1 MQHLRFDREEKWIL
15 TRVFASGKLEN
26 AIICVAN
33 KCHHLQ
39 QVSVNWTKKS
49 VGTQKEKQPKTC

>member
-15 TRVFASGKLEN
+15 TRVSASKKLEN
-26 AIICVAN
+26 ASICVAN

-39 QVSVNWTKKS
+39 QVSVNWRKNPLGRK
-49 VGTQKEKQPKTC
+49 KEK